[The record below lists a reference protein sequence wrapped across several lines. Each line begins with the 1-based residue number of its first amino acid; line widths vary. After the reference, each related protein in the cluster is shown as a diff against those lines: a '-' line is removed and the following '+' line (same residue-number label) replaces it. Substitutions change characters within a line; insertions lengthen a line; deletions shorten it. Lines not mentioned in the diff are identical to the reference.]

1 MTSRASARETAGF
14 ALALLA
20 LLLLAAA
27 VHDVLLTRP
36 LWLDEIHTRLVASR
50 PTPAAVLG
58 DLRAG
63 VDTAPGLLHL
73 LMWAVGRAAGLTPFV
88 MHLVPFLLV
97 WAAVV
102 VVFATLRRELG
113 VAASAAGALAVIT
126 QPLVIQM
133 TYEARFYGPWLAL
146 ASAFAW
152 AVGLP
157 ASRRRDIAIAVLAAL
172 ICTIH
177 WFGVISLGLMCAAVV
192 VAHGGAWRSG
202 LRLVA
207 PAAAGIVALLA
218 TLPILLGQRAA
229 VRAPTW
235 IPAPDAG
242 QLWTMARVFYVAVIP
257 MAALALLAGHWLV
270 ARRRAAPPPAPASVH
285 IISAPAAATA
295 TVPARLAPLVA
306 LGSLALMPVALAVFS
321 YVAQPALLDRY
332 ATVATLAWAPL
343 VALAVQR
350 LPGVARIAACALL
363 LTVGVLNYRHAVRG
377 MERYAATLGASV
389 ASFDMAVERSSLPI
403 VFQSRHEH
411 MQIVEAHPRGRERT
425 LFLALPD
432 STLDVLFPADGRLRL
447 IGPFLRFE
455 REAALLHERVYG
467 FPVTRVPSQLAD
479 VPQFV
484 FAATD
489 ASLPA
494 GYRNV
499 ERFLAAVF
507 PGRAVTRL
515 DHRLALVR

>member
-1 MTSRASARETAGF
+1 MTARASARETAGF

-20 LLLLAAA
+20 VLLLAAT

-50 PTPAAVLG
+50 ETPAAVIR

-63 VDTAPGLLHL
+63 IDTAPGLLHL
-73 LMWAVGRAAGLTPFV
+73 VMWGVGRVAGLSPFV
-88 MHLVPFLLV
+88 LHLVPFVLV
-97 WAAVV
+97 WVAVV
-102 VVFATLRRELG
+102 MVFATLRRALG
-113 VAASAAGALAVIT
+113 VAASVAGALAVIT
-126 QPLVIQM
+126 HPLVIQM

-146 ASAFAW
+146 AAAFAW
-152 AVGLP
+152 SIGVS
-157 ASRRRDIAIAVLAAL
+157 ASRRRDIAIAALAPL
-172 ICTIH
+172 LCTIH
-177 WFGVISLGLMCAAVV
+177 WFGVISLGVMCVAVV
-192 VAHGGAWRSG
+192 TMHGRAWRQG

-207 PAAAGIVALLA
+207 PAAAGVPALLL
-218 TLPILLGQRAA
+218 TMPILLGQRAA
-229 VRAPTW
+229 VMAPTW
-235 IPAPDAG
+235 IPAPDAA
-242 QLWTMARVFYVAVIP
+242 QLWTMARVFYVALIP
-257 MAALALLAGHWLV
+257 MAALTVLAGQWII
-270 ARRRAAPPPAPASVH
+270 ARRRAAPPPSASALAPAPAPAS
-285 IISAPAAATA
+285 
-295 TVPARLAPLVA
+295 RAPLVA

-321 YVAQPALLDRY
+321 YLAQPALLDRY

-343 VALAVQR
+343 VAIAVQR
-350 LPGVARIAACALL
+350 LPGGARVAACALL
-363 LTVGVLNYRHAVRG
+363 LGVGVLNYRHAVRG
-377 MERYAATLGASV
+377 MERYAATLAKSV
-389 ASFDMAVERSSLPI
+389 ASFGMAVERSALPI

-432 STLDVLFPADGRLRL
+432 STLDALFPPDGRLRL

-467 FPVTRVPSQLAD
+467 FPVTRAPARLAEVPR
-479 VPQFV
+479 FI

-515 DHRLALVR
+515 NDRLALVR

>member
-1 MTSRASARETAGF
+1 MTSRASARETIAL

-20 LLLLAAA
+20 LLLLTVIA
-27 VHDVLLTRP
+27 HDVLLTRP
-36 LWLDEIHTRLVASR
+36 LWLDEIHTRIVASR
-50 PTPAAVLG
+50 PTPAAVIG

-73 LMWAVGRAAGLTPFV
+73 VLWGVGTLAGLSPFV
-88 MHLVPFLLV
+88 LHLVPFLLV

-102 VVFATLRRELG
+102 AVVATLRRELG
-113 VAASAAGALAVIT
+113 AAASVAGALAVIT
-126 QPLVIQM
+126 HPLVIQM

-146 ASAFAW
+146 AAAFAW
-152 AVGLP
+152 ATGLP
-157 ASRRRDIAIAVLAAL
+157 ASRRRDVAIATLAAL

-177 WFGVISLGLMCAAVV
+177 WFGVISLGIMCAAVV
-192 VAHGGAWRSG
+192 AAHGRAWRTG

-207 PAAAGIVALLA
+207 PAAAGLVALLA
-218 TLPILLGQRAA
+218 TLPILMGQRAA
-229 VRAPTW
+229 VTAPTW
-235 IPAPDAG
+235 IPAPDAT
-242 QLWTMARVFYVAVIP
+242 QLWTMARVFYVAAVP
-257 MAALALLAGHWLV
+257 LAALALLAGHWFV
-270 ARRRAAPPPAPASVH
+270 TRRTGAPASP
-285 IISAPAAATA
+285 ST
-295 TVPARLAPLVA
+295 ARLAHAGGAPLVA
-306 LGSLALMPVALAVFS
+306 LASLALMPVALAVFS

-350 LPGVARIAACALL
+350 IPGIARIAACAFLL
-363 LTVGVLNYRHAVRG
+363 AVGILHYRHAVRG
-377 MERYAATLGASV
+377 MERYAATLGESV
-389 ASFDMAVERSSLPI
+389 ASFGMAVERSRLPI

-425 LFLALPD
+425 IFLALPD
-432 STLDVLFPADGRLRL
+432 STLDALFPSDGRLRL

-467 FPVTRVPSQLAD
+467 FPVTRRPAQLAG

-484 FAATD
+484 FVATD

-515 DHRLALVR
+515 NDRLALVR